1 MVQGGFD
8 SLLRCNLLMF
18 NLIRII
24 MKYTKSLCYDKL
36 DLIKGM
42 IEGCALNAVEI
53 EEIWER
59 LNGVSHDIDEF
70 IDRNGVRDRK
80 EVVK

>member
-1 MVQGGFD
+1 
-8 SLLRCNLLMF
+8 MF